1 VEARGASTASLKIR
15 NVQALRAFAALMV
28 VGVHLPLQEGRIF
41 GQGALLGWLNSAG
54 AIGVDLFFV
63 ISGFI
68 MVTTT
73 WEAFGRG
80 GAASAFLMR
89 RILRIYPFYLVTFS
103 LQLMLAGAAPWALH
117 WAPQTPWELF
127 ASFTLIPHD
136 QDPVM
141 VVAWSLQFE
150 VYFYLCFALALRY
163 ARTNLPVFVALWGAL
178 TLAAAALSVAF
189 PNVPLRF
196 VGSPLTFEFLMGVAV
211 GALAITGRLVAPR
224 TLGVLGLAGLVV
236 AAALATRYPDAQRQF
251 LPRLRLRAADGAAR
265 VRRGRSRGA
274 DAPRRAAA
282 VRRAGRR
289 IVFALPV
296 AWDRDRILRQ
306 SRRPASSARPDCGRR
321 VRRRRLRCRG
331 GLRTRHLPAH
341 RAATHP
347 CVPASRA
354 SRTGP
359 RDRRGPGRRVKPL
372 RLAPA
377 RVFG

>member
-1 VEARGASTASLKIR
+1 MPAAPLKIR

-28 VGVHLPLQEGRIF
+28 VGVHLPLQESRIF

-163 ARTNLPVFVALWGAL
+163 ARNGLPVFVALWGGL
-178 TLAAAALSVAF
+178 TLVAAALSVAF
-189 PNVPLRF
+189 PIVALRF
-196 VGSPLTFEFLMGVAV
+196 IGSPLTFEFLMGVAI
-211 GALAITGRLVAPR
+211 GALAISGRLVAPR

-236 AAALATRYPDAQRQF
+236 AAALATRYPDGFPTLNDNFFRAFVCAPPMALLVYAAVGLEERMHLVAPGPF
-251 LPRLRLRAADGAAR
+251 VALGDASYSLYLWHGIAIGLFGNLVARLHPHGRIADAVFDVAGFAVAALSALIVYQLIERRLIRAFRHLGRAAPDRAIVGEPVGA
-265 VRRGRSRGA
+265 
-274 DAPRRAAA
+274 
-282 VRRAGRR
+282 
-289 IVFALPV
+289 
-296 AWDRDRILRQ
+296 
-306 SRRPASSARPDCGRR
+306 
-321 VRRRRLRCRG
+321 
-331 GLRTRHLPAH
+331 
-341 RAATHP
+341 
-347 CVPASRA
+347 
-354 SRTGP
+354 
-359 RDRRGPGRRVKPL
+359 
-372 RLAPA
+372 
-377 RVFG
+377 